1 MTNMTNSIPPY
12 GGYRKLKSF
21 QGAEVIYDLTVQFC
35 SRYID
40 KKSRTTD
47 QMVQAARSGKQN
59 IAEGSK
65 AAATGPTTE
74 LKLVGV
80 ARASLEELL
89 LDYEDFLRQ
98 RGLPQWDKDDS
109 QSRAI
114 RVLAYRSDKT
124 YETYKSYLTDPEQVA
139 NMMICLINQTNY
151 LLDQQIKAIRAQLS
165 ERGLSHESQQSKVAR
180 VLSENEKK
188 QTEFDEYLKKFLN
201 KEADV

>member
-1 MTNMTNSIPPY
+1 M
-12 GGYRKLKSF
+12 KSF

-40 KKSRTTD
+40 SKSRTTD

-98 RGLPQWDKDDS
+98 RGLPQWSKDDS
-109 QSRAI
+109 RSRAI
-114 RVLAYRSDKT
+114 RALVYRTDRSDKT
-124 YETYKSYLTDPEQVA
+124 DRTNGSYETYQFYLTQPEKAA
-139 NMMICLINQTNY
+139 NCMICLINQTNY
-151 LLDQQIKAIRAQLS
+151 LLDQQIKAIRGQLS
-165 ERGLSHESQQSKVAR
+165 ERGLSQESHQNKAAR
-180 VLSENEKK
+180 VWEENQKK
-188 QTEFDEYLKKFLN
+188 QNEFDEYLKRFLK
-201 KEADV
+201 KEENV

>member
-1 MTNMTNSIPPY
+1 M
-12 GGYRKLKSF
+12 KSF

-40 KKSRTTD
+40 SKSRTTD

-98 RGLPQWDKDDS
+98 RGLPQWSKDDS

-114 RVLAYRSDKT
+114 RVLAYGSDKT
-124 YETYKSYLTDPEQVA
+124 YETYKSYLTDPEKAA

-151 LLDQQIKAIRAQLS
+151 LLDQQIKAIRAELS
-165 ERGLSHESQQSKVAR
+165 ERGLSQESQQSKVAR

-188 QTEFDEYLKKFLN
+188 QKEFDEYLKKFLK
-201 KEADV
+201 KEKDV

>member
-1 MTNMTNSIPPY
+1 MTDTIPPY

-40 KKSRTTD
+40 SKSRTTD

-124 YETYKSYLTDPEQVA
+124 YETYKSYLTDPEKAA